1 MRTTN
6 KILETMK
13 VKMRVKYP
21 DGSVYSVHE
30 VDMKNAKGETKRGTI
45 KMMLRT
51 QAPKKGQLSLGLS

>member
-1 MRTTN
+1 
-6 KILETMK
+6 MK